1 MGYKEK
7 LDELIESIVEVSV
20 EDGERSDEITVN
32 VGIKGIDRQSFTFE
46 RWRAWIDVQTFY
58 NELYNF
64 VCSTVVKKISEDV
77 SFDLHHCV
85 AEKIYE
91 KLKE

>member
-1 MGYKEK
+1 MDYKEK
-7 LDELIESIVEVSV
+7 LDELIESILEVSV

-46 RWRAWIDVQTFY
+46 RWRASIDVQTFY

-77 SFDLHHCV
+77 SFDLHHRV
-85 AEKIYE
+85 AKKIYE